1 MQNNPLI
8 SIIVPVYDVEKYLK
22 KCIQSIVDQTYKNL
36 EIILVDD
43 GSSDNSGKI
52 CDEFAQKDSRIKVIH
67 KINGGQADAR
77 NKALDIMNG
86 EWVSFVD
93 SDDFIHSSHVENLY
107 LQAVRNNSDI
117 CVCGFKIVDENY
129 KIIKSIKIN
138 FSDSLNGNLAF
149 KYSLNSKIDPSLC
162 NKIFKSSLFKSVR
175 FVKGIYYEDR
185 ELIHRIFYK
194 ADRVSFLDSESYF
207 YLERV
212 GSTMNHIN
220 KKKIDDR
227 LIMIA
232 LIEDFLKKESILE
245 KYQKDFAICYL
256 LNVYL
261 SASYQIAKYS
271 PSYKNDIK
279 YMFSK
284 SDKDVFSFKNIFLL
298 FGIDIKKMIALF
310 ILKINS
316 NLFKCLVGRI
326 EK

>member
-1 MQNNPLI
+1 MNNPLV
-8 SIIVPVYDVEKYLK
+8 SIIVPVYNVEKYLK
-22 KCIQSIVDQTYKNL
+22 KCVQSIINQTYKNL

-52 CDEFAQKDSRIKVIH
+52 CDEFAQKDNRIKVIH

-93 SDDFIHSSHVENLY
+93 SDDFIDKFHIENLY
-107 LQAVRNNSDI
+107 LQAIKNNSDI
-117 CVCGFKIVDENY
+117 CVCGFKIVNEDY
-129 KIIKSIKIN
+129 KTIRSIKVKFN
-138 FSDSLNGNLAF
+138 DSLNGNLAF
-149 KYSLNSKIDPSLC
+149 KYSLNSKIDPSFW
-162 NKIFKSSLFKSVR
+162 NKIFKSSLFKSAR

-227 LIMIA
+227 FVMIS
-232 LIEDFLKKESILE
+232 LVKDFLEKEAVLE
-245 KYQKDFAICYL
+245 KYQKDFIICYL
-256 LNVYL
+256 LNVYM
-261 SASYQIAKYS
+261 SASFQIARYS
-271 PSYKNDIK
+271 RDYKNDIG
-279 YMFSK
+279 YLFSK
-284 SDKDVFSFKNIFLL
+284 SDKELFSFKNIFLL
-298 FGIDIKKMIALF
+298 FNIDIKKMIALF

-316 NLFKCLVGRI
+316 NLFKCLVDRI

>member
-8 SIIVPVYDVEKYLK
+8 SIVVPVYNVEKYLK
-22 KCIQSIVDQTYKNL
+22 KCIQSIINQTYKNL

-149 KYSLNSKIDPSLC
+149 KYSLNSKIDPSLW

-316 NLFKCLVGRI
+316 NLFKYLVGRI

>member
-1 MQNNPLI
+1 MNNPLV
-8 SIIVPVYDVEKYLK
+8 SIIVPVYNVEKYLK
-22 KCIQSIVDQTYKNL
+22 KCIQSIINQTYENL

-67 KINGGQADAR
+67 KPNGGQADAR
-77 NKALDIMNG
+77 NKALDIMSG

-93 SDDFIHSSHVENLY
+93 SDDFIDKFHIKNLY
-107 LQAVRNNSDI
+107 LQAIKNNSDI
-117 CVCGFKIVDENY
+117 CVCGFKIVNEDY
-129 KIIKSIKIN
+129 KTIRSIKVKFN
-138 FSDSLNGNLAF
+138 DSLNSNLAF
-149 KYSLNSKIDPSLC
+149 KYSLNSKIDPSFC
-162 NKIFKSSLFKSVR
+162 NKIFKSSLFKSAR

-227 LIMIA
+227 FVMIS
-232 LIEDFLKKESILE
+232 LVKDFLEKEAVLE
-245 KYQKDFAICYL
+245 KYQKDFIICYL
-256 LNVYL
+256 LNVYM
-261 SASYQIAKYS
+261 SASYQIARCS
-271 PSYKNDIK
+271 RDYKNDIR
-279 YMFSK
+279 YLFSK
-284 SDKDVFSFKNIFLL
+284 SDKELFSFKNIFLL
-298 FGIDIKKMIALF
+298 FNIDIKKMIALF

-316 NLFKCLVGRI
+316 NLFKCLVDRI